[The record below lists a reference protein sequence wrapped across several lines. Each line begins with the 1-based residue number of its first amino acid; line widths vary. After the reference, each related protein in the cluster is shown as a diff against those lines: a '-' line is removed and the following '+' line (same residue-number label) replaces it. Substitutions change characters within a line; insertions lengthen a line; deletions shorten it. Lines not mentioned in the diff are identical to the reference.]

1 MSDVI
6 DQASGFESQFTEVAL
21 TNQLA
26 RAKHVNQ
33 RESAQECGE
42 CGDPIPE
49 ARRQHI
55 SGCQYCTQCQSELE
69 RMKR

>member
-6 DQASGFESQFTEVAL
+6 DHASGLETQFTEVAL
-21 TNQLA
+21 ANQLA
-26 RAKHVNQ
+26 RAKQMEQ

-49 ARRQHI
+49 ERRQKVP
-55 SGCQYCTQCQSELE
+55 GCKYCTQCQSNIE
-69 RMKR
+69 RFKR

>member
-6 DQASGFESQFTEVAL
+6 DHASGLETQFTEMAL
-21 TNQLA
+21 ANQLA
-26 RAKHVNQ
+26 RIERIEQ

-49 ARRQHI
+49 ERRKKVP
-55 SGCQYCTQCQSELE
+55 GCQYCTQCQSLIEEGRL
-69 RMKR
+69 

>member
-6 DQASGFESQFTEVAL
+6 DHASGLETQFTEVAL

-26 RAKHVNQ
+26 RAKQNEQ

-42 CGDPIPE
+42 CGEPIPE
-49 ARRQHI
+49 ERREKV
-55 SGCQYCTQCQSELE
+55 SGCQYCTQCQSDLE